1 MNLSVIQWSEVD
13 GSTSRKPLSNNF
25 YMYPPSVNFGA
36 LMLHFDYRWD
46 VASGVDFQR
55 STQKQEAV
63 KMWLAQYIA
72 VDGEWVDWFIEH

>member
-1 MNLSVIQWSEVD
+1 
-13 GSTSRKPLSNNF
+13 
-25 YMYPPSVNFGA
+25 
-36 LMLHFDYRWD
+36 MLHFDYRWD

-72 VDGEWVDWFIEH
+72 VDGEWVDWFIEHWVSIRKAILNFMAKFF

>member
-1 MNLSVIQWSEVD
+1 
-13 GSTSRKPLSNNF
+13 
-25 YMYPPSVNFGA
+25 
-36 LMLHFDYRWD
+36 MLHFDYRWD